1 MSSLPLSKLNSFI
14 QEFKRDSALD
24 SHTAMNILVAM
35 IRDVSYQYF
44 PSICSEHKLYYFK
57 DETISVTTYTYT
69 KPIASQIFY
78 KKGDLRVV
86 SQRPYILKMQAHQLD
101 DDFHR

>member
-1 MSSLPLSKLNSFI
+1 MFSLPLSKLNSLI

-57 DETISVTTYTYT
+57 DETISVTT
-69 KPIASQIFY
+69 F
-78 KKGDLRVV
+78 L
-86 SQRPYILKMQAHQLD
+86 HQTNCFP
-101 DDFHR
+101 DFLQKRGFESC